1 MRATSYDH
9 LLIWPVMFLM
19 VIKCDALDVV
29 NVTQII
35 RDGDT
40 LVSAGARFVL
50 GFFSPGSS
58 SRRYVGIW
66 FNRIPVQTVV
76 WVANRE
82 TPLLDS
88 SGVLQVTNKSVLTL
102 VNGTGG
108 VIWSTNTSKFVRN
121 PIAQLLGT
129 GNLVVRDQN
138 DNSPQNFLWQ
148 SFDHPCDT
156 QLPGMKLGR
165 DLVTGFDRMLT
176 SWKSSDDPSPG
187 SYTYRIDP
195 RGYPQPFLWK
205 DSIEQFRD
213 GPWDGMWFSGS
224 AITQVD
230 SSDSFQFVLNDKEI
244 YYSYNELDPSVIT
257 TRALNT
263 YGSIQRHEW
272 NNHTQGWA
280 AYYTKPIDNCDT
292 YAVCGA
298 FGICNFGNSPQC
310 QCMKGFVPKMSRN
323 WDEKDWTG
331 GCVYGAPWNCSIRD
345 GFIKYSN
352 VKLPD
357 TRNSWYDTTMNL
369 DQCKMKCLHNC
380 SCVAFAN
387 LDVRDG
393 GSGCLLWINSLIDVR
408 VISGAGEDL
417 YVRVASSELG
427 GGRNR
432 VIVAVSCSLVAA
444 LFLCGITISI
454 MWRRRRWKIKEQA
467 KYGAPEEGRSINI
480 RKMGESELPEYAFD
494 VIAEATNNFSLAN
507 RLGEGGF
514 GPVYKGVLND
524 GQVIAVKRLSKES
537 RQGLAEFKNEVIFIS
552 KLQHRNL
559 VKLMGCCIEAE
570 ERMLIYEYMPN
581 KSLDYFIFDQSSSA
595 LLGWPKRLEII
606 KGIARGLLYLHQD
619 SRLRIVHRDLKASN
633 VLLDFEMNPKIS
645 DFGLARTFNGNE
657 DAARTKRVVGTYGYM
672 PPEYAIDGVFS
683 LKSDVFSFGVLV
695 LEILSGKRNRG
706 FIHLDHH
713 HSLLGHAW
721 MLFREGAT
729 LEVVDPSIRNSSYA
743 SQMERSIQMGLLCV
757 QQHPDDRPSISL
769 VNVMLTS
776 DCELPEPKEPG
787 FYIQRNVPHESASSR
802 TKSISNDQ
810 MTITTLHG
818 R

>member
-1 MRATSYDH
+1 
-9 LLIWPVMFLM
+9 MFLM
-19 VIKCDALDVV
+19 VIKCDALDGV

-40 LVSAGARFVL
+40 LVSAGARFAL
-50 GFFSPGSS
+50 GFFGPGSS

-88 SGVLQVTNKSVLTL
+88 SGVLQVTNKSVLRL

-108 VIWSTNTSKFVRN
+108 VIWSTNTSKLVRN
-121 PIAQLLGT
+121 PIAQLLDT

-195 RGYPQPFLWK
+195 RGYPQPVLWK
-205 DSIEQFRD
+205 DSIELFRD

-280 AYYTKPIDNCDT
+280 AYYTKPMDNCDT

-331 GCVYGAPWNCSIRD
+331 GCVYGAPRNCSSRD

-380 SCVAFAN
+380 SCVAFSN
-387 LDVRDG
+387 LDVRNG
-393 GSGCLLWINSLIDVR
+393 GSGCLLWFNSLIDVR
-408 VISGAGEDL
+408 VLSGSGEDL
-417 YVRVASSELG
+417 YVRAASSELG
-427 GGRNR
+427 KHTFAVFFLYVCMGNR
-432 VIVAVSCSLVAA
+432 
-444 LFLCGITISI
+444 
-454 MWRRRRWKIKEQA
+454 
-467 KYGAPEEGRSINI
+467 
-480 RKMGESELPEYAFD
+480 
-494 VIAEATNNFSLAN
+494 
-507 RLGEGGF
+507 
-514 GPVYKGVLND
+514 
-524 GQVIAVKRLSKES
+524 
-537 RQGLAEFKNEVIFIS
+537 
-552 KLQHRNL
+552 KL
-559 VKLMGCCIEAE
+559 I
-570 ERMLIYEYMPN
+570 
-581 KSLDYFIFDQSSSA
+581 
-595 LLGWPKRLEII
+595 
-606 KGIARGLLYLHQD
+606 
-619 SRLRIVHRDLKASN
+619 
-633 VLLDFEMNPKIS
+633 
-645 DFGLARTFNGNE
+645 
-657 DAARTKRVVGTYGYM
+657 
-672 PPEYAIDGVFS
+672 
-683 LKSDVFSFGVLV
+683 LV
-695 LEILSGKRNRG
+695 LT
-706 FIHLDHH
+706 F
-713 HSLLGHAW
+713 
-721 MLFREGAT
+721 ML
-729 LEVVDPSIRNSSYA
+729 
-743 SQMERSIQMGLLCV
+743 C
-757 QQHPDDRPSISL
+757 
-769 VNVMLTS
+769 
-776 DCELPEPKEPG
+776 C
-787 FYIQRNVPHESASSR
+787 
-802 TKSISNDQ
+802 
-810 MTITTLHG
+810 
-818 R
+818 